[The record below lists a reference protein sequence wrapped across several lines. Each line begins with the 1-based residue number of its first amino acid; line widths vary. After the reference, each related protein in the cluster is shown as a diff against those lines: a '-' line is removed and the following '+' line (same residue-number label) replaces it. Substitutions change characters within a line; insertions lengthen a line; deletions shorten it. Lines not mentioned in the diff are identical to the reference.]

1 MCDTLPNEH
10 QEHFKKIKKT
20 YTLIGFWSKLHA
32 FFYELETSL
41 RGLLPEEGRI
51 THNIRTLCHS
61 MAQIPADKWS
71 GLCSSIG
78 PTVYGA
84 IALSW
89 CKDAELSQVWEG
101 WHASGFPL
109 KPSPEFERPARFIN
123 PALMPVSDS
132 LHDILNAEARKH
144 EDPEIH
150 TLAICARIAAVQ
162 GPLKFDIPLDS
173 LKTAPPQIAAFLKS
187 RMLEKPDR
195 TAEESALIAT
205 WSATVK
211 GTEFDIWESA

>member
-1 MCDTLPNEH
+1 MEDRTFLKELQSYNSKKWLSLCDAL
-10 QEHFKKIKKT
+10 
-20 YTLIGFWSKLHA
+20 
-32 FFYELETSL
+32 
-41 RGLLPEEGRI
+41 
-51 THNIRTLCHS
+51 
-61 MAQIPADKWS
+61 
-71 GLCSSIG
+71 G

-123 PALMPVSDS
+123 PTLMPVSDS

-144 EDPEIH
+144 EDSEIH

-195 TAEESALIAT
+195 TAEENALIAT

>member
-1 MCDTLPNEH
+1 M
-10 QEHFKKIKKT
+10 
-20 YTLIGFWSKLHA
+20 
-32 FFYELETSL
+32 
-41 RGLLPEEGRI
+41 
-51 THNIRTLCHS
+51 
-61 MAQIPADKWS
+61 
-71 GLCSSIG
+71 
-78 PTVYGA
+78 TVYGA

-150 TLAICARIAAVQ
+150 TLAICARIAAMQ

-187 RMLEKPDR
+187 RTLEKPDR
-195 TAEESALIAT
+195 TAEENALIAT
-205 WSATVK
+205 WSATIK
-211 GTEFDIWESA
+211 GTEFDIWEDA

>member
-1 MCDTLPNEH
+1 MMDFRATLYRNVYQIRSGPCLVEICLELTRLAEKHH
-10 QEHFKKIKKT
+10 QATASSSNVYNALTAEFLSELTQVEASI
-20 YTLIGFWSKLHA
+20 WS
-32 FFYELETSL
+32 S
-41 RGLLPEEGRI
+41 
-51 THNIRTLCHS
+51 
-61 MAQIPADKWS
+61 
-71 GLCSSIG
+71 LCSAAG

-132 LHDILNAEARKH
+132 LNDILNAEARKH

-205 WSATVK
+205 WSATIK

>member
-1 MCDTLPNEH
+1 MTAFYGSIDLDGGLTPSDVWVRIHKNIDRIISYEALPRLPQETNFIQRDTL
-10 QEHFKKIKKT
+10 
-20 YTLIGFWSKLHA
+20 
-32 FFYELETSL
+32 
-41 RGLLPEEGRI
+41 GLLGMLKSLDFNRWYAV
-51 THNIRTLCHS
+51 CFG
-61 MAQIPADKWS
+61 S
-71 GLCSSIG
+71 GM
-78 PTVYGA
+78 TVYGA

-132 LHDILNAEARKH
+132 LYDILNAEARKH
-144 EDPEIH
+144 EDLEIH

-205 WSATVK
+205 WSATIK